1 MDTVWAGSN
10 FTHSHFLFF
19 LQSALEDDSENL
31 SPSKV
36 RQKLKEDPDMI
47 DGLMYGYST
56 SKWVNYL
63 KYGIAALAVGVT
75 VAYNVA
81 K

>member
-1 MDTVWAGSN
+1 MSTRAKPQLYLTFPLSFHQG
-10 FTHSHFLFF
+10 
-19 LQSALEDDSENL
+19 ALEEDSDNL

-47 DGLMYGYST
+47 DGFMYGYSA
-56 SKWVNYL
+56 SKWLNYL
-63 KYGIAALAVGVT
+63 KYGVAALAVGVT

>member
-1 MDTVWAGSN
+1 
-10 FTHSHFLFF
+10 
-19 LQSALEDDSENL
+19 
-31 SPSKV
+31 
-36 RQKLKEDPDMI
+36 MI

-63 KYGIAALAVGVT
+63 KYGVAALAVGVT

>member
-1 MDTVWAGSN
+1 MLEVTN
-10 FTHSHFLFF
+10 IFLP
-19 LQSALEDDSENL
+19 QGALEDDSENL

-36 RQKLKEDPDMI
+36 RQKLKEEPDMI
-47 DGLMYGYST
+47 DGLIYGQPSR
-56 SKWVNYL
+56 WLNVL
-63 KYGIAALAVGVT
+63 KYGVAALAVGMT

>member
-1 MDTVWAGSN
+1 MATAYNN
-10 FTHSHFLFF
+10 FLPLHFP
-19 LQSALEDDSENL
+19 QGALEDDSENL

-36 RQKLKEDPDMI
+36 RQKLKEEPDMI
-47 DGLMYGYST
+47 DGLLYGPST
-56 SKWVNYL
+56 TRWLNVL
-63 KYGIAALAVGVT
+63 KYGVAALAVGMT